1 MARRERGRQLQW
13 RGGGGGKAVTVA
25 RRRRGGSYSGE
36 EEEGRQLQWRGGGG
50 EVVTVVERRG
60 RQLPQPHLSLAVQA
74 ISCSGKW
81 LVKPMA
87 LITE

>member
-1 MARRERGRQLQW
+1 MGEEERGGGRERGRKKEGEEERGGGRERSRQLRERGRQLQW
-13 RGGGGGKAVTVA
+13 RGG
-25 RRRRGGSYSGE
+25 RGE
-36 EEEGRQLQWRGGGG
+36 A
-50 EVVTVVERRG
+50 VTVVERRRG